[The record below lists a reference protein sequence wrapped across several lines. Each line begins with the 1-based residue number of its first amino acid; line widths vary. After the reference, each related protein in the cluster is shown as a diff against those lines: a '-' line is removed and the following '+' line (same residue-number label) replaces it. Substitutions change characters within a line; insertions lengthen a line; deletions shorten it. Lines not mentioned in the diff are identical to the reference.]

1 MLCESLREKIL
12 RGLAAQEGKVG
23 FYYRDLVSGETLGW
37 HADEPFLAASVIKL
51 PIFMY
56 LAKLDAEGA
65 LSLSER
71 VKVREADKV
80 PICGA
85 LPLFTD
91 EPECDLRTLCNLMI
105 SLSDNT
111 ATNVLIERLGIEAYN
126 RGFREMGLKKTV
138 LQRKLFDAAASATGK
153 ENRVVPEEMGMLL
166 EQVYRREFVNPQVSE
181 MILDTL
187 LLQQINH
194 KLGGVIGYRYEIAH
208 KTGEDDGIS
217 NDVGIVFSEEPFIA
231 CFLGNETDVFKWE
244 NFIRVTAGEL
254 AGIAID

>member
-1 MLCESLREKIL
+1 MKFSGKTLAALIAATMIVSTLTACGSSSSESSTASSSSAAGEASSAAPAESTGSSDGDRIIA
-12 RGLAAQEGKVG
+12 AAQEGKVG

-138 LQRKLFDAAASATGK
+138 LQRKLFDATASAAGK

-181 MILDTL
+181 MILDIKAL
-187 LLQQINH
+187 MI
-194 KLGGVIGYRYEIAH
+194 KAESP
-208 KTGEDDGIS
+208 IS
-217 NDVGIVFSEEPFIA
+217 VSSGLCFI
-231 CFLGNETDVFKWE
+231 
-244 NFIRVTAGEL
+244 ISMR
-254 AGIAID
+254 